1 MTQPNRE
8 TARDALTVLLNTRLV
23 TTDAIVQVTY
33 NYRKGD
39 LGGQSPVVCVSSS
52 GSMRARVDFSGD
64 RENIIYL
71 MVHTFV
77 LYSDQ
82 SSWSEDDAEDRL
94 DAIEAAIADVVD
106 ENSGKTTNWHWI
118 DYGGRSERMDVTLGG
133 HEYIVEAIPITVQM
147 DYG

>member
-8 TARDALTVLLNTRLV
+8 TARDALATLLETRLV
-23 TTDAIVQVTY
+23 ATDEIVQVVY

-52 GSMRARVDFSGD
+52 GSRRAKVDFSGD

-71 MVHTFV
+71 MVHVFV

-82 SSWSEDDAEDRL
+82 SDWTEDDAEDRL

-106 ENSGKTTNWHWI
+106 ANSSATANWHWI
-118 DYGGRSERMDVTLGG
+118 DYFGRSDRMDINLGG
-133 HEYIVEAIPITVQM
+133 HEYIMEAIPVEIEM
-147 DYG
+147 AYG